1 MVWEEITTTYWTSLV
16 PREKKERCFRHARN
30 LGTLHDSLS
39 SDGVNTKFLQG
50 PAPSLKNKA
59 SKVVSDNVSNQ
70 SREESELSS
79 HVVSS
84 DLFDELSN

>member
-59 SKVVSDNVSNQ
+59 SKVVSDNVLDQ

-79 HVVSS
+79 HVVSFRS
-84 DLFDELSN
+84 VR